1 LLCGIRGYDHT
12 KTGGFQLSRII
23 KSVSLDS
30 ETSAIADSLPNFSH
44 FVRECLYR
52 HAVQSVTECVEPKP
66 DRFQG
71 RCNPLTPKNCF
82 VCWPEGKP
90 SKEAVKQWS
99 ADKLSMSWLDMKAK
113 EANAHLISLQG
124 ANTRKRIPDNHLE
137 VGVKRSFREKLRAIL
152 RLKR

>member
-1 LLCGIRGYDHT
+1 M
-12 KTGGFQLSRII
+12 SRII
-23 KSVSLDS
+23 KSVSLDQES
-30 ETSAIADSLPNFSH
+30 SAIADSLPNFSH

-66 DRFQG
+66 ERFQG

-99 ADKLSMSWLDMKAK
+99 ADRLSMTWLDMKAK
-113 EANAHLISLQG
+113 EANSHLISLQG
-124 ANTRKRIPDNHLE
+124 ASTRKRVAEIPLQ
-137 VGVKRSFREKLRAIL
+137 VGVKRSFRKKLRAIL
-152 RLKR
+152 RLRR

>member
-1 LLCGIRGYDHT
+1 M
-12 KTGGFQLSRII
+12 SRII
-23 KSVSLDS
+23 KSVSLD
-30 ETSAIADSLPNFSH
+30 ENTSKIADSLPNFSH

-66 DRFQG
+66 DRFRG

-124 ANTRKRIPDNHLE
+124 ANTRKRIEQMPLE
-137 VGVKRSFREKLRAIL
+137 VGGKRSFMQKLVDSFNRDYL
-152 RLKR
+152 RRRRGR

>member
-1 LLCGIRGYDHT
+1 M
-12 KTGGFQLSRII
+12 SRII
-23 KSVSLDS
+23 KSVSLD
-30 ETSAIADSLPNFSH
+30 ENTSKIADSLPNFSH

-124 ANTRKRIPDNHLE
+124 ANTRKRVEQMP
-137 VGVKRSFREKLRAIL
+137 VKAGGKRSFMQKFRAIL

>member
-1 LLCGIRGYDHT
+1 M
-12 KTGGFQLSRII
+12 SRII
-23 KSVSLDS
+23 KSVSLDQES
-30 ETSAIADSLPNFSH
+30 SVIADSLPNFSH

-52 HAVQSVTECVEPKP
+52 HAVQSVTECVDPKP
-66 DRFQG
+66 ERFQG

-99 ADKLSMSWLDMKAK
+99 ADRLSMTWLDMKAK

-124 ANTRKRIPDNHLE
+124 ASTRKRVSKMPLQ
-137 VGVKRSFREKLRAIL
+137 VGGKRSFSQKLWAIL
-152 RLKR
+152 RRER